1 MPLGCSELQG
11 LRLGERCFI
20 RTVGSSRAGGSHA
33 PENASDVDLQS
44 NSAKTYKEK
53 IEKKK
58 KKKSSGFL
66 WEEYYIA
73 SPSPEW
79 VLHWVERSLPAK
91 QGSNSLCFHCVTLQE
106 ATMQNNQQKG
116 ASGDT
121 DASTNCLRGEKNLIT
136 SFALKRL

>member
-1 MPLGCSELQG
+1 MPLGCSELQR

-58 KKKSSGFL
+58 VARFCGKNITLLRLLRNRYSTGWS
-66 WEEYYIA
+66 
-73 SPSPEW
+73 
-79 VLHWVERSLPAK
+79 VLS
-91 QGSNSLCFHCVTLQE
+91 Q
-106 ATMQNNQQKG
+106 QNK
-116 ASGDT
+116 A
-121 DASTNCLRGEKNLIT
+121 
-136 SFALKRL
+136 